1 MGKAFEKQI
10 ETIEDQGQKQFKA
23 LEDLKLKEQAKP
35 TIFNDF
41 INKRK
46 EIMSEL
52 YGSVDHNNLKLE
64 YIGLTKDVSFYEH
77 MDSNEPFK
85 ATKNQIKFSEV
96 KNEQNDFLNKLNN
109 IKNGKR
115 TTEQKETIRNLENFY
130 NSREEVINFFRG
142 NIEMLS
148 DAKYDAKQD

>member
-1 MGKAFEKQI
+1 M
-10 ETIEDQGQKQFKA
+10 
-23 LEDLKLKEQAKP
+23 KLKEQTKP

-46 EIMSEL
+46 EIISEL

-64 YIGLTKDVSFYEH
+64 CIGLTKDVSFYEH
-77 MDSNEPFK
+77 MDSKEPFK
-85 ATKNQIKFSEV
+85 AIKNQIKFSEV
-96 KNEQNDFLNKLNN
+96 KNKQNDFLNKLNN
-109 IKNGKR
+109 IKIGKK
-115 TTEQKETIRNLENFY
+115 TTEQKETIRNLENVY

-142 NIEMLS
+142 YIEMLC